1 MYHLPYTNLIN
12 EHKILPGSTLLH
24 FRFGHTSIMQYVNAV
39 FNNQIFGTNGI
50 TIPISLIFS
59 FFFIFLLEE
68 ILKILKINSS
78 LNLYNFYIILSFI
91 FLCLRMNRYSDYG
104 NDHPSTIFFIYFISI
119 FIKNYNH
126 FDLDIKKYLS
136 ILASFIFTLKIFYF
150 IPLILCSNLWLSK
163 VNLKI
168 INSAN
173 IISGFLLIFWFF
185 KNILVS
191 GCVIYPANFTCINNL
206 PWYDLSKN
214 NFINANQISL
224 ESEAWAKN
232 WNTHRKKEINS
243 NKDINK
249 NISQKKYIENFVWLK
264 EWSNIHGKLII
275 KKIAPFLILV
285 LIFFFISRKKTKVS
299 KFEDIKLFIFLF
311 SVNLLGLTLWFLK
324 FPIMRYGLAYIFIQ
338 IFLISFIFFRN
349 RYLTNIKFILMLS
362 LIILTSKNFLRIYNN
377 LDYKPYPEIKNK
389 SEYFKAKKN
398 DLNIFYTK
406 KGTCGYNKS
415 PCTNYRQNIENI
427 DIKNYLS
434 YKYISLKD

>member
-1 MYHLPYTNLIN
+1 MSYHTYFIFFQNRNDFENVKKILTSSLKVTLIAFIFISFSKNFNPDAFLYHLPYTNLIN

-59 FFFIFLLEE
+59 FFLFFSFRGNF
-68 ILKILKINSS
+68 KILKINSS

-232 WNTHRKKEINS
+232 WNTHRKKEIN
-243 NKDINK
+243 
-249 NISQKKYIENFVWLK
+249 
-264 EWSNIHGKLII
+264 
-275 KKIAPFLILV
+275 
-285 LIFFFISRKKTKVS
+285 
-299 KFEDIKLFIFLF
+299 
-311 SVNLLGLTLWFLK
+311 
-324 FPIMRYGLAYIFIQ
+324 
-338 IFLISFIFFRN
+338 
-349 RYLTNIKFILMLS
+349 
-362 LIILTSKNFLRIYNN
+362 
-377 LDYKPYPEIKNK
+377 
-389 SEYFKAKKN
+389 
-398 DLNIFYTK
+398 
-406 KGTCGYNKS
+406 
-415 PCTNYRQNIENI
+415 
-427 DIKNYLS
+427 
-434 YKYISLKD
+434 